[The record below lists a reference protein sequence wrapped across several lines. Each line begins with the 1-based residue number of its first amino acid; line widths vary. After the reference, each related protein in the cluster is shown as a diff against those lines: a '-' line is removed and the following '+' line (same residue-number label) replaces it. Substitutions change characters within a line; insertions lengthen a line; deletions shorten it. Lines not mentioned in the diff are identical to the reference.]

1 MKRIVVLI
9 GLACVFVP
17 DAAHAA
23 EFWVDPVHGKPDND
37 GSSSAPWRSLQEVL
51 DMGLVATQAWES
63 LPYQQGAKLVTKNT
77 GAPVKGGDT
86 IYLRSGYHGALWVLG
101 FYNTTTITV
110 AAEEGHEPRF
120 EGVLVRASSH
130 WRFRGLH
137 VSPEHVP
144 KDERATLFDIDS
156 HGWHGPVHDIVLERS
171 RLQSVEDSS
180 KWSASDWV
188 TLAFHGIDAD
198 GRNVMIRNN
207 VVKNVYHGIHMEAES
222 SLVEGNLVENF
233 AGDGMRGLGDHT
245 VFQYNTVKNCYHVND
260 EHNDGFQSWSQ
271 GSDGVGTGEVIG
283 VVLRGNT
290 FINYEDPK
298 QPHRATMQG
307 IGCFGGMY
315 IDWVVENNVIITDH
329 WHGITFAGL
338 RDSRI
343 VNNTVLDPNQ
353 ERPGPPW
360 IAVDSHMNGTPSA
373 GVVVRNNLAT
383 AIDIKPGRDVIADH
397 NLIIKNPGKL
407 FVDAPAHDLRLRK
420 TARAVDTGSSDL
432 APDID
437 HDKASRPW
445 GDGYDIGA
453 YEYHE
458 GEAGIN
464 SQERSEPEITENPK
478 VDKDAAAAQLQQAPE
493 DPATQRTVE
502 IDTEE
507 QSIAQQRADS
517 FRSSTTRAWLLA
529 LLALSLLAAVWVV
542 RR

>member
-1 MKRIVVLI
+1 MLV
-9 GLACVFVP
+9 GLARVFVP

-23 EFWVDPVHGKPDND
+23 EFWVDPVHGKPGND

-63 LPYQQGAKLVTKNT
+63 LPYQQGAKLVTKNA

-86 IYLRSGYHGALWVLG
+86 IYLRSGYHGALRVLG
-101 FYNTTTITV
+101 FYNTKTITV

-137 VSPEHVP
+137 VSPEHAP
-144 KDERATLFDIDS
+144 KYERATLFDIDS
-156 HGWHGPVHDIVLERS
+156 HEWHGPVHDIVLEGS

-198 GRNVMIRNN
+198 GKNVMIRNN

-245 VFQYNTVKNCYHVND
+245 VFQYNTVKNCCHVND

-298 QPHRATMQG
+298 QPHRGTKQG

-315 IDWVVENNVIITDH
+315 IDWVVENNVVIADH
-329 WHGITFAGL
+329 WHGITFARL
-338 RDSRI
+338 HRTRSQ
-343 VNNTVLDPNQ
+343 P
-353 ERPGPPW
+353 
-360 IAVDSHMNGTPSA
+360 GTPRS
-373 GVVVRNNLAT
+373 
-383 AIDIKPGRDVIADH
+383 P
-397 NLIIKNPGKL
+397 
-407 FVDAPAHDLRLRK
+407 VDC
-420 TARAVDTGSSDL
+420 S
-432 APDID
+432 
-437 HDKASRPW
+437 
-445 GDGYDIGA
+445 
-453 YEYHE
+453 
-458 GEAGIN
+458 
-464 SQERSEPEITENPK
+464 
-478 VDKDAAAAQLQQAPE
+478 
-493 DPATQRTVE
+493 
-502 IDTEE
+502 
-507 QSIAQQRADS
+507 
-517 FRSSTTRAWLLA
+517 
-529 LLALSLLAAVWVV
+529 
-542 RR
+542 